1 MTNSNRKMFESG
13 EAKRADAVQVRYES
27 IHIEPGFNLRQQDD
41 ALEESIE
48 ALTRHIIAG
57 GRYPPLEVRIRS
69 EGGVWVVDGHR
80 RHAATGRA
88 LERGTAL
95 RNPKDGEAWIHI
107 VYFEGNDAD
116 RTARIITSAA
126 NKHLKALEI
135 AEGYKRLRSFGWTV
149 GQIAEKVGKSAEH
162 VLQLL
167 ALGDA
172 NSDVQQMVNA
182 GKVSATNAAKVARK
196 HGEQAGAVLGEQF
209 EAATAQGKNRVTVST
224 VAGPKAKAVEL
235 RKDAGRLD
243 FLVEECAIVR
253 HGGKADL
260 ASPAPG
266 QQGYWLEWPATDITQ
281 PGVFATPRAAIDAAR
296 GAGSNA

>member
-1 MTNSNRKMFESG
+1 MSNSNRKMFDSG
-13 EAKRADAVQVRYES
+13 EAKRADAVQVRFES
-27 IHIEPGFNLRQQDD
+27 IHVEPGFNLRQHDA
-41 ALEESIE
+41 ALEDSIE
-48 ALTRHIIAG
+48 ALTRHIMAAG
-57 GRYPPLEVRIRS
+57 KYPPLEVRIRP
-69 EGGVWVVDGHR
+69 EGGVWIVDGHR
-80 RHAATGRA
+80 RHAAFGRA
-88 LERGTAL
+88 LERGAAL

-135 AEGYKRLRSFGWTV
+135 AEGYKRLRAFGWTV
-149 GQIAEKVGKSAEH
+149 GQIADKVGKSAEH

-172 NSDVQQMVNA
+172 NSDVQQLVNA
-182 GKVSATNAAKVARK
+182 GKVSATRAASTARK
-196 HGEQAGAVLGEQF
+196 HGEQAGALLGQQL
-209 EAATAQGKNRVTVST
+209 EAAVAQGKTRVTAAT
-224 VAGPKAKAVEL
+224 VAGPKSKAVEL

-253 HGGKADL
+253 HGGKVDL
-260 ASPAPG
+260 ASPEPG

-281 PGVFATPRAAIDAAR
+281 PGVFATARDAIDAAIS
-296 GAGSNA
+296 ANK

>member
-27 IHIEPGFNLRQQDD
+27 IYIEPGFNLRQQDD
-41 ALEESIE
+41 VLEESIE
-48 ALTRHIIAG
+48 SLARHIIAG
-57 GRYPPLEVRIRS
+57 GRIPPLEVRIRP

-80 RHAATGRA
+80 RHAALGRA
-88 LERGTAL
+88 LERGAAL

-135 AEGYKRLRSFGWTV
+135 AEGYKRLRAFGWAV
-149 GQIAEKVGKSAEH
+149 GQIADKVGKSAEH

-182 GKVSATNAAKVARK
+182 GKVSATRAANTARK
-196 HGEQAGAVLGEQF
+196 HGEQAGALLGQQL
-209 EAATAQGKNRVTVST
+209 EAAVAQGKTRVTAAT
-224 VAGPKAKAVEL
+224 VAGPRAKTAEL
-235 RKDAGRLD
+235 RKDACRLD
-243 FLVEECAIVR
+243 FLVEEGAIVR
-253 HGGKADL
+253 HGGKVDL
-260 ASPAPG
+260 ASPEPG

-281 PGVFATPRAAIDAAR
+281 PGVFATARDAIDAATS
-296 GAGSNA
+296 ASK

>member
-1 MTNSNRKMFESG
+1 MTNSIRKMLASN
-13 EAKRADAVQVRYES
+13 EARRADAVQVQYES
-27 IHIEPGFNLRQQDD
+27 IHIEPDFNLRQ
-41 ALEESIE
+41 AGAELEESIE
-48 ALTRHIIAG
+48 ALTEHIVG
-57 GRYPPLEVRIRS
+57 SGKYPPLEVRVRA

-80 RHAATGRA
+80 RHAAIGRA
-88 LERGTAL
+88 LARGAPL
-95 RNPKDGEAWIHI
+95 RNPKTGEMLVHVVI
-107 VYFEGNDAD
+107 FEGNEED
-116 RTARIITSAA
+116 RIARIITSAT
-126 NKHLKALEI
+126 NKPLKAVEI
-135 AEGYKRLRSFGWTV
+135 AEGYKRLRSFNWTPA
-149 GQIAEKVGKSAEH
+149 QIGKKVGKTAEH
-162 VLQLL
+162 VLQML

-172 NSDVQQMVNA
+172 SIVVRRMVSD

-209 EAATAQGKNRVTVST
+209 EAATAQGKSRVTAST

-253 HGGKADL
+253 HGGKVDL
-260 ASPAPG
+260 ASPEPG